1 MVKFTK
7 EQSKGMNDMIVE
19 NKKIDK
25 ACSFY
30 VSDFHLEM
38 ILMPYINE
46 KIDKRENIVITT
58 EKDLRDTVEIL
69 ISKVNI
75 NKENKKKILDLGW
88 GKSGY
93 TPVNDES
100 NVIVIGTEK
109 YINDINNKI
118 EDSNINKVTI
128 INCYDFEEVKDNIVN
143 IVEAHDESL
152 NTIGFDKI

>member
-38 ILMPYINE
+38 ILMPYINK
-46 KIDKRENIVITT
+46 KINKRENIIITT
-58 EKDLRDTVEIL
+58 EKDLKDTVEIL

-75 NKENKKKILDLGW
+75 NDENKKKILGLGW
-88 GKSGY
+88 DKSDY
-93 TPVNDES
+93 TPISDES
-100 NVIVIGTEK
+100 NIIVIGTEK

-118 EDSNINKVTI
+118 ENSNVNKVTI
-128 INCYDFEEVKDNIVN
+128 VNCYDFEEVKDNIVD
-143 IVEAHDESL
+143 IVESHDESL